1 MWIDVSLDLT
11 EEFPGLRAYQ
21 LRIMNVKVENKD
33 PLVAQGID
41 DMLDYVERDV
51 KKKYTLN
58 DLKDIAI
65 IRAYRDFFWRVGID
79 PTKIRPASEALIRRI
94 LSDKPFPRISTLV
107 DAYNL
112 ASVVSGIP
120 IAAFDMDKI
129 VGKLQMRKSKIGETF
144 LGIGMD
150 EPQKLSGVE
159 VIVSDSEKLVA
170 IYPYRDAD
178 ASKVTETTKN
188 VLFLICG
195 VPNVEDRALN
205 ESKRIVIEFITKF
218 CGGIPIYE

>member
-1 MWIDVSLDLT
+1 MWIDVNSDLT

-21 LRIMNVKVENKD
+21 IRIMNVKVENKD
-33 PLVAQGID
+33 SLVAQAVD
-41 DMLDYVERDV
+41 DMLDYIERNV
-51 KKKYTLN
+51 KQKYTLEG
-58 DLKDIAI
+58 LKDIAI

-107 DAYNL
+107 DSYNL
-112 ASVVSGIP
+112 ASVVSGVP
-120 IAAFDMDKI
+120 IAAFDMDKV
-129 VGKLQMRKSKIGETF
+129 VGKLQMRKSRNNESF

-150 EPQKLSGVE
+150 KPQKLSGKE
-159 VIVSDSEKLVA
+159 VVVTDSEKLVA
-170 IYPYRDAD
+170 IYPYRDSAT
-178 ASKVTETTKN
+178 SRVTETTKN

-195 VPNVEDRALN
+195 VPNVEDHELD
-205 ESKRIVIEFITKF
+205 ESKRITIEYITKF